1 MSSLV
6 FHRHTLAHTHTHT
19 RAGRQAGSHN
29 FAFLFLCDIP
39 PPPFAC
45 PAPRSYFSVC
55 GAAPG
60 QPELTLPCHAMS
72 PVSCRFIIYA
82 LCLLFPAGHLHQA
95 GNKLTQA
102 VPLPQSQQ
110 LHSIYIVYTTQLLFS
125 TVHNCSSSTLSSNGG
140 RILFIA
146 LKLIASLHLPNY
158 KLVQFN

>member
-19 RAGRQAGSHN
+19 RAGRQSQ
-29 FAFLFLCDIP
+29 FCIP
-39 PPPFAC
+39 FSVRHTTTTFCVPC
-45 PAPRSYFSVC
+45 PPRSYFSVC

-102 VPLPQSQQ
+102 VPLPQSQ
-110 LHSIYIVYTTQLLFS
+110 LHSVYIVLYMPPS
-125 TVHNCSSSTLSSNGG
+125 CSLV
-140 RILFIA
+140 LFI
-146 LKLIASLHLPNY
+146 IAHHQHYRRTAVAFYLQHLS
-158 KLVQFN
+158 

>member
-19 RAGRQAGSHN
+19 HTYGQAGSHN

-39 PPPFAC
+39 PPPSAC

-55 GAAPG
+55 GGAPG

-110 LHSIYIVYTTQLLFS
+110 LHSVYVLCIPPS
-125 TVHNCSSSTLSSNGG
+125 CSLV
-140 RILFIA
+140 LFI
-146 LKLIASLHLPNY
+146 IAHHQHYRRTAVAFYLQHLS
-158 KLVQFN
+158 

>member
-19 RAGRQAGSHN
+19 RAGRQAVTILHSFFCATYHHHLLR
-29 FAFLFLCDIP
+29 ALP
-39 PPPFAC
+39 
-45 PAPRSYFSVC
+45 PRSYFSVC

-102 VPLPQSQQ
+102 VPLPQSQ
-110 LHSIYIVYTTQLLFS
+110 LHSVYIVWYMPPS
-125 TVHNCSSSTLSSNGG
+125 CSLV
-140 RILFIA
+140 LFI
-146 LKLIASLHLPNY
+146 IAHHQHYRRTAVAFYLQHLS
-158 KLVQFN
+158 